1 MNRKPL
7 DYNSFSNLASQMI
20 ENNMAAS
27 LAVEDLIKN
36 HGKDLTLTLL
46 MILDDMNIRGVQLGN
61 LYKLCDQD
69 SSKLYEKILSM
80 QKKDIDE
87 LNRLSIS
94 LTPYKAIYE
103 GSKEDREANPQK
115 YFFTSEELQGIRRN
129 SVLMPKLFGPDI
141 TTAEGLLSLTRL
153 LYRFKR
159 DKSRYKFEIKR

>member
-80 QKKDIDE
+80 QKKISMNWID
-87 LNRLSIS
+87 LAYL
-94 LTPYKAIYE
+94 
-103 GSKEDREANPQK
+103 
-115 YFFTSEELQGIRRN
+115 
-129 SVLMPKLFGPDI
+129 
-141 TTAEGLLSLTRL
+141 
-153 LYRFKR
+153 
-159 DKSRYKFEIKR
+159 